1 MGIRF
6 IKCIEKKKGSMSL
19 KTQDKSRAQSQG

>member
-6 IKCIEKKKGSMSL
+6 IECVEKKKGSMSL
-19 KTQDKSRAQSQG
+19 KTPDKSRAKYEG